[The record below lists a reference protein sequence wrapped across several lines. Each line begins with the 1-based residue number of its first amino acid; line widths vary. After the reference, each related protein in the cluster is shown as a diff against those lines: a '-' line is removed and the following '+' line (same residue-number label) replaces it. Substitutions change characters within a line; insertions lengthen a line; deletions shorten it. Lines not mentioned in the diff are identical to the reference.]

1 MKIGVGSVDV
11 NQTTSVRTVR
21 CVHQGS
27 TNTPTVSVS
36 TCSAFWVQLFKT
48 LLA

>member
-1 MKIGVGSVDV
+1 MKIGVDSVDV

-27 TNTPTVSVS
+27 TNTQTVSVS
-36 TCSAFWVQLFKT
+36 IQTVF
-48 LLA
+48 